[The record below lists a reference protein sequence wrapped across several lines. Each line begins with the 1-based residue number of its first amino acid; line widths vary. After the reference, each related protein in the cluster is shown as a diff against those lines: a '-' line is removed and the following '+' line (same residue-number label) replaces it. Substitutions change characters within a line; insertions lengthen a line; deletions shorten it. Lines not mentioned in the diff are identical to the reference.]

1 MTARSQQLAV
11 AVAFAQTFIDCVDR
25 ENHGSGRLHTNHA
38 VAQLAAALDQ
48 IESTHGLGIFP
59 TKETK
64 HESL

>member
-38 VAQLAAALDQ
+38 VAQLAAALDR
-48 IESTHGLGIFP
+48 IESAHGL
-59 TKETK
+59 E
-64 HESL
+64 EA